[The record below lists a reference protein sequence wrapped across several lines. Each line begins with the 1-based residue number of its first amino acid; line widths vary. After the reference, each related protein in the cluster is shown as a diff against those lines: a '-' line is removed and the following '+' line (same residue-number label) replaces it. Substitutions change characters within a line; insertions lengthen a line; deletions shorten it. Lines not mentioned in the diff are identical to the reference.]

1 MVWGWEI
8 LEGGCY
14 EPSPRQRRL
23 RCWRLGGDGCR
34 LLRGWGWGE
43 GEGVGVG
50 PLIHAPFLLE
60 HSCWGIPGSSS
71 VVTAGRRVFVS
82 SEVEGWGWE
91 FFGLRVRAL
100 VRERL
105 GRITLRASLPSIDS
119 EGCSSSITIC
129 NTWAPAPSSVAHINA
144 SFPHLPLMLRNT
156 QRRQHPPH
164 RTARERN
171 GCDSRH
177 SPTRRSMLE
186 FQHSLYSHSKC
197 LRTL

>member
-1 MVWGWEI
+1 MA
-8 LEGGCY
+8 
-14 EPSPRQRRL
+14 PRHGRAFVSSGVGVGARGK
-23 RCWRLGGDGCR
+23 GGD
-34 LLRGWGWGE
+34 
-43 GEGVGVG
+43 VGVG

-60 HSCWGIPGSSS
+60 HSFWGIPGSSS

-82 SEVEGWGWE
+82 SAAGGWGWE

-105 GRITLRASLPSIDS
+105 GRITFR
-119 EGCSSSITIC
+119 SSSPGFGRERSRTIC
-129 NTWAPAPSSVAHINA
+129 NTWAPEPSSVAHINA
-144 SFPHLPLMLRNT
+144 SFTHIPLMLRHT

-186 FQHSLYSHSKC
+186 FQHSLYTHSNC